1 MFGADPGRTMT
12 GTPRRLARLV
22 VAAVFV
28 VPTVVVAGSASLAA
42 PTQAE
47 VEAAKEK
54 LQQVSHELELAIEQY
69 NDARYRLQGV
79 QDKLA
84 EALEAKEA
92 AEAIAAEAM
101 GQLEARAVEAYTG
114 AGSQMDVLLGASDL
128 SEFSDRLEFMG
139 ALAQNDV
146 DLATKAESAQQQAEW
161 AAERYAETID
171 QKKTELDAM
180 SAKRAEIQR
189 MLGEQEALYQ
199 ELNRDYQD
207 YLERQEAQAEAAAA
221 AEAQAATS
229 TSTTGDGGGGTTSG
243 GGGGG
248 FVPPPNAS
256 AAQVAIAAA
265 KSKIGASYVWGT
277 AGPDTFDCSGL
288 TSWAYAQ
295 AGVSLPHSSAAQASS
310 YPEVPYSAAQPGDLL
325 FFYSPVSHVALYM
338 GGGMMVHARHPGPGG
353 QVQVGSV
360 AGYGTPVVKVTRPT

>member
-1 MFGADPGRTMT
+1 MSRT
-12 GTPRRLARLV
+12 PKRIARLA
-22 VAAVFV
+22 VAVIFV
-28 VPTVVVAGSASLAA
+28 VPTVVVGASVSSSAA
-42 PTQAE
+42 PTKAE
-47 VEAAKEK
+47 VEAAQEE

-69 NDARYRLQGV
+69 NDARVRLQGV

-84 EALEAKEA
+84 DALQDKKA
-92 AEAIAAEAM
+92 AEALAAKAI

-146 DLATKAESAQQQAEW
+146 DLATAAENAQQQAQW
-161 AAERYAETID
+161 AADRYAETID
-171 QKKTELDAM
+171 EKKSELDEM
-180 SAKRAEIQR
+180 GAKRAEIER

-199 ELNRDYQD
+199 QLNRDYKD
-207 YLERQEAQAEAAAA
+207 YLERQEAQAAAAAA
-221 AEAQAATS
+221 AETQAAGDTGTSGGDTTS
-229 TSTTGDGGGGTTSG
+229 TG

-256 AAQVAIAAA
+256 AAQIAIAAA
-265 KSKIGASYVWGT
+265 KTKIGASYVWGT

-295 AGVSLPHSSAAQASS
+295 AGVSLPHSSAAQASA
-310 YPEVPYSAAQPGDLL
+310 YPEVPYSAVQPGDLL
-325 FFYSPVSHVALYM
+325 FFYSPVSHVSMYI
-338 GGGMMVHARHPGPGG
+338 GGGMMIHARHPGPGG
-353 QVQVGSV
+353 QVQIGSV